1 MFDLGLIKDI
11 NRGKRFVLVGSGP
24 STEMGYSSR
33 ARLAQN
39 VFEYVKKL
47 GKVSDE
53 AGYLK
58 IAG

>member
-24 STEMGYSSR
+24 LTEMGYSSR
-33 ARLAQN
+33 ARLAKN

-58 IAG
+58 IPG